1 MQERASRPDGGLRHV
16 AMVSVHTSPLE
27 RPGTGD
33 AGGLNVYVV
42 ETATRLA
49 RRGVLVDIFTRATS
63 GSQGDSVPLAPGVT
77 VHHVTAGPL
86 EGLGKDDLPGQLC
99 AFAAD
104 FSSHLAGRPEGHFD
118 VIHAH
123 YWLSG
128 QVGWLAS
135 DRFDVP
141 LVQTMHTMAKVKN
154 SALAAGDRPEPR
166 GREIGEEQVVA
177 AADALVANTEDE
189 ARQLVDLYGA
199 LPSMVHVVQP
209 GVALETFRPGPRDEA
224 RAALGLDPD
233 AQVLLFVG
241 RIQPL
246 KAPDVL
252 VRAAGEMVR
261 RDPALRERL
270 QVVVLGGLSG
280 SGLSRPQA
288 LRRVV
293 AEEGLEEVV
302 RFGPPVSR
310 EALAQWYRAADLV
323 AVPSYNESFGLVAV
337 EALASGTPVVAAR
350 VGGLP
355 VAVGDVG
362 VLVDGH
368 APSDWADALSR
379 TLELHADP
387 AEREVWGARAA
398 EHAEQFSWEH
408 TVDRL
413 VAVYAD
419 VVEARRDA
427 AAALPPVA
435 PVAPRG
441 SLAPPV
447 QPRPAPIHAPR
458 ESA

>member
-1 MQERASRPDGGLRHV
+1 
-16 AMVSVHTSPLE
+16 MVSVHTSPLE

-49 RRGVLVDIFTRATS
+49 RRGVLVDVFTRATS
-63 GSQGDSVPLAPGVT
+63 GSQGGSVPLAPGVT

-86 EGLGKDDLPGQLC
+86 EGLGKEDLPGQLC

-118 VIHAH
+118 LIHAH

-128 QVGWLAS
+128 QVGWIAS

-154 SALAAGDRPEPR
+154 RALAEGDQPEPR

-177 AADALVANTEDE
+177 RADALVANTPEE
-189 ARQLVDLYGA
+189 ARELVDLYGA
-199 LPSMVHVVQP
+199 DPAAVHVVPP
-209 GVALETFRPGPRDEA
+209 GVALETFRPGPQDEA
-224 RAALGLDPD
+224 RAEVGLDPD
-233 AQVLLFVG
+233 AVVLLFVG

-252 VRAAGEMVR
+252 VRAAGELVR
-261 RDPALRERL
+261 RDPALRDRL
-270 QVVVLGGLSG
+270 RVVVLGGLSG
-280 SGLSRPQA
+280 SGLTRPKA
-288 LRRVV
+288 LRKVV
-293 AEEGLEEVV
+293 VQEGLEDLVQI
-302 RFGPPVSR
+302 RPPVSR
-310 EALAQWYRAADLV
+310 EELATWFRAADLV

-355 VAVGDVG
+355 VAVGRAG

-368 APSDWADALSR
+368 DPEVWADELAA
-379 TLELHADP
+379 TLQRLEDP
-387 AEREVWGARAA
+387 AERAAWSTRAVA
-398 EHAEQFSWEH
+398 HAEQFSWEH

-413 VAVYAD
+413 VEVYSGAVA
-419 VVEARRDA
+419 ARR
-427 AAALPPVA
+427 LGSPGPVGVPGGGPGA
-435 PVAPRG
+435 G
-441 SLAPPV
+441 T
-447 QPRPAPIHAPR
+447 
-458 ESA
+458 

>member
-1 MQERASRPDGGLRHV
+1 
-16 AMVSVHTSPLE
+16 MVSVHTSPLE

-63 GSQGDSVPLAPGVT
+63 GSQGDSVRLAPGVT

-86 EGLGKDDLPGQLC
+86 EGLGKHDLPGQLC

-118 VIHAH
+118 LIHAH

-154 SALAAGDRPEPR
+154 RALAAGDDPEPR

-177 AADALVANTEDE
+177 AADALVANTRDE

-199 LPSMVHVVQP
+199 DPATVHVVQP
-209 GVALETFRPGPRDEA
+209 GVALETFRPGPRAQA
-224 RAALGLDPD
+224 RARVEVDPD
-233 AQVLLFVG
+233 AVVLLFVG

-252 VRAAGEMVR
+252 VRAAGELVR
-261 RDPALRERL
+261 RDPALRDRL
-270 QVVVLGGLSG
+270 QVVILGGLSG

-293 AEEGLEEVV
+293 EQEGLEGVV
-302 RFGPPVSR
+302 RYGPPVSR
-310 EALAQWYRAADLV
+310 EELADWYRAADLV

-355 VAVGDVG
+355 VAVGQAG

-368 APSDWADALSR
+368 EPRDWADALGS
-379 TLELHADP
+379 TLEALADP
-387 AEREVWGARAA
+387 RDREVWSARAV

-408 TVDRL
+408 TVDEL
-413 VAVYAD
+413 VAVYAEA
-419 VVEARRDA
+419 VAARREA
-427 AAALPPVA
+427 LAALEGAQPV
-435 PVAPRG
+435 PGGLPQGGLPRAG
-441 SLAPPV
+441 DL
-447 QPRPAPIHAPR
+447 PAR